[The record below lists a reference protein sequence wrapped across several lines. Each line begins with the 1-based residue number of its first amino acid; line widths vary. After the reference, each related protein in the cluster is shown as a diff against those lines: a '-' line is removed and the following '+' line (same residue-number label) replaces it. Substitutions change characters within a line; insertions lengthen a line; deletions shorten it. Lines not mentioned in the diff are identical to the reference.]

1 MLGSRQNHK
10 LILSTLYKYQ
20 VSLLCEMLTGG
31 CRQKPG
37 TFWNE
42 LSNED
47 ILWQSNTKK
56 IHHFIALQQHNFI
69 AHANTFFLMMTTGKQ
84 LDTLE
89 LLVKLF

>member
-1 MLGSRQNHK
+1 MLY
-10 LILSTLYKYQ
+10 TYQ
-20 VSLLCEMLTGG
+20 VSLLREMVTGG

-47 ILWQSNTKK
+47 ILWQCNTKK

-69 AHANTFFLMMTTGKQ
+69 AHASAFFLMMTTGKQ
-84 LDTLE
+84 LDALE
-89 LLVKLF
+89 LFVKLF